1 MKKFNLVAVQQ
12 KIKFYGLIPTQP
24 KLALQC
30 TSGAKSSVLQRDSD
44 SLLAHMSLVSHPA
57 PISTPRNMEQ
67 LEQQL
72 NFFLINKST
81 TLLVTSEHN
90 IRD

>member
-67 LEQQL
+67 QL

-90 IRD
+90 VRD

>member
-57 PISTPRNMEQ
+57 SISTPRNM
-67 LEQQL
+67 EQQL